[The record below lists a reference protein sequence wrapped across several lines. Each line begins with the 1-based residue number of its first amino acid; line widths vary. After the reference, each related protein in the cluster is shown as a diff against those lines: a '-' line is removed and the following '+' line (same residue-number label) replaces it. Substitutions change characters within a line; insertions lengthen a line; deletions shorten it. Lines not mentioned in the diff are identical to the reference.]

1 MNPTLVERPSVLE
14 LSGAELLIE
23 LPRLKAAGATVFG
36 MAAIC
41 NGRWRL
47 TLHWP
52 APEQQSLLPDGEPL
66 SRYR

>member
-1 MNPTLVERPSVLE
+1 MNPTLVERPTLLE
-14 LSGAELLIE
+14 LSGAELLVE
-23 LPRLKAAGATVFG
+23 LPRLEAADASVFG

-52 APEQQSLLPDGEPL
+52 EQQTLLPDSEPL
-66 SRYR
+66 SRCR

>member
-1 MNPTLVERPSVLE
+1 MNTNTIERLSVLE
-14 LSGAELLIE
+14 LSGAELLVE
-23 LPRLKAAGATVFG
+23 LPRLKGQGATVFG

-52 APEQQSLLPDGEPL
+52 EPEQPSLLPDC
-66 SRYR
+66 